1 MSNMQFT
8 NPLFAFPLGDEP
20 RHHLESAA
28 ITASRL
34 SAFLEL
40 ITIATAHGAA
50 LEGVRMGLL
59 VAAQATSAIE
69 ECLAPTEHWREHLAE
84 FGRRVGHKS

>member
-1 MSNMQFT
+1 MSNLQFI
-8 NPLFAFPLGDEP
+8 NPLYAFPLGEEP
-20 RHHLESAA
+20 RHHVEAAA

-34 SAFLEL
+34 SAFLEV

-50 LEGVRMGLL
+50 LEGIRMGLL

-69 ECLAPTEHWREHLAE
+69 ECLAPSEHWREHLAE
-84 FGRRVGHKS
+84 FGRRVGVKP

>member
-8 NPLFAFPLGDEP
+8 NPLCVFPPGDDP
-20 RHHLESAA
+20 RHHVEAAA

-34 SAFLEL
+34 SAFLEV
-40 ITIATAHGAA
+40 ITIATAHGAP
-50 LEGVRMGLL
+50 LEGVRLGLL
-59 VAAQATSAIE
+59 IAIQATTAIE

-84 FGRRVGHKS
+84 FGRRAGVQP

>member
-1 MSNMQFT
+1 MSTPKFT
-8 NPLFAFPLGDEP
+8 NPICAILLGDDP
-20 RHHLESAA
+20 RHHVEAAA

-40 ITIATAHGAA
+40 ITIASAHGAA

-59 VAAQATSAIE
+59 VASQATHAIE